1 MTPSYARSGTSISAI
16 RSCCTD
22 PRGNGKTTIAEHL
35 LTYLGG
41 AKDSF
46 YEIEGTEGMSE
57 YQSIGGFHPLSMSG
71 NPELAERFV
80 FKHGIVAHAIFD
92 RKNLL
97 IDEFTRAPSSA
108 YSDLFL
114 LLSLG
119 TLPLEYEGKTL
130 EKPDGWILIATA
142 NFGDEGTYRLS
153 SALKRRFV
161 PIDVGYPSNSTER
174 SLLASIAPDLDE
186 KVMDAILMFAPE
198 TRAIWKKE
206 RAPLTLAKIAT
217 IAFFEE
223 IRDARTKS
231 LIAFGSMSIFMMASI
246 TSGCSRRTGQDA
258 ADPILRLQ
266 SYSARDGIS
275 EKASGN

>member
-1 MTPSYARSGTSISAI
+1 
-16 RSCCTD
+16 
-22 PRGNGKTTIAEHL
+22 
-35 LTYLGG
+35 
-41 AKDSF
+41 
-46 YEIEGTEGMSE
+46 MSE

-119 TLPLEYEGKTL
+119 TLPLEYEGKTF

-186 KVMDAILMFAPE
+186 KVMDAILMFAQE